1 MYYFSKLE
9 FWSVL
14 SLEMILQKST
24 YIKSFPTYIF
34 FYKPHFYQISG
45 DNEATEFPEY
55 IMQIYAY
62 TISRENCV
70 TSKVEKN
77 KTIPEK

>member
-1 MYYFSKLE
+1 MYY
-9 FWSVL
+9 
-14 SLEMILQKST
+14 ILFKIRVVISPKFENEIAKV
-24 YIKSFPTYIF
+24 YIKYFPTYIF
-34 FYKPHFYQISG
+34 FKKPHFYQISG
-45 DNEATEFPEY
+45 NNEATEFPES

-70 TSKVEKN
+70 TSKVEK